1 MMGTSLGGLGGG
13 DMMGTSLGGGRGGRD
28 EDISPHCFLQLLL
41 ASVVGL
47 PDSSPLLT
55 VHSALGPF
63 QTYSWAH
70 C

>member
-1 MMGTSLGGLGGG
+1 
-13 DMMGTSLGGGRGGRD
+13 MMGTSLGGGRGGRD